1 MDFCTLRFCL
11 CLNIHIKATIIKG
24 KITLCYIS
32 QRICKRESGRVS
44 CYGFLYFC
52 LTGSCLFLICL
63 PISECNRFLA
73 EFFNFDLNPAILT
86 APGSQIV
93 LRVKNICPFQHRCW
107 GYRRNRRWGR
117 CGRSCRCRCYS
128 GNSFQCRDCFCF
140 SLSTFFLCW
149 SSRVPDNISRI
160 NRIITIIRSFI
171 SLFFFLFR
179 FCFPL
184 FVTDKSASPLLFLVR
199 YYPTV
204 RLLILF
210 HPSNRYRV
218 YMVKF
223 QWKLSDHQVCGISVM

>member
-1 MDFCTLRFCL
+1 MWIFKKLFELLAKFFGSKAGKNTLKVMAGVGVAAGVGVTVGTLSSAAIASAFL
-11 CLNIHIKATIIKG
+11 C
-24 KITLCYIS
+24 
-32 QRICKRESGRVS
+32 
-44 CYGFLYFC
+44 
-52 LTGSCLFLICL
+52 
-63 PISECNRFLA
+63 
-73 EFFNFDLNPAILT
+73 
-86 APGSQIV
+86 
-93 LRVKNICPFQHRCW
+93 
-107 GYRRNRRWGR
+107 
-117 CGRSCRCRCYS
+117 
-128 GNSFQCRDCFCF
+128 

-149 SSRVPDNISRI
+149 SSRVPASISRI

-184 FVTDKSASPLLFLVR
+184 FVIDKSASPLLFLVR